1 MEKSYTQKVHYRMVI
16 EGDWSCGDMWEE
28 DLFKCAQETF
38 SSVMEHV
45 CENIADLF
53 YQKGVHLEL
62 SDLQTIEEN

>member
-28 DLFKCAQETF
+28 DLFKSAQEAF
-38 SSVMEHV
+38 SSVMEYV

-53 YQKGVHLEL
+53 YQKGVRLEL
-62 SDLQTIEEN
+62 SDLRTIEEN